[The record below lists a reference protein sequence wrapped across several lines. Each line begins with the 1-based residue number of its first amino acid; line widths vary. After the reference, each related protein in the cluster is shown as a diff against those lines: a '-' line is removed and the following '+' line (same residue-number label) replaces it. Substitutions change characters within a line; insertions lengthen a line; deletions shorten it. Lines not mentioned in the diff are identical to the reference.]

1 MGYQE
6 TDKMT
11 SKRKRDWADPSI
23 KLNSLEE
30 KIFGFLLEVLKDER
44 RKTVLRVAGG
54 WVRDKLLQ
62 LECDDIDID
71 IALDDISGKDFAH
84 IVEEHLEKSLEHSS
98 VAVILKNPDKSKH
111 LETARIKIFDVWID
125 LVNLRTETYADSSR
139 VPEIVLGTAEEDALR
154 RDLTINALFYN
165 INDGVVEDLTSLG
178 LTDLREGIIRTPLQ
192 PRTTF
197 LDDPLRALRAVRF
210 AGKLGFKVN
219 PDIIETCRL
228 PEVRWFSAFSPV
240 PRCTFFTCHVLSASY
255 SRRGPCVVLTLQVR
269 SALETKVSKER
280 IGAEVDK
287 MLRSASPLTCVNLLR
302 DLSLFPSVFLPDEMP
317 NMDPLEFDVEEAP
330 KRCSAGMSK
339 FLSTLESSKLS
350 LPKKLLRIGLLAS
363 LLRPFGGK
371 HVHYAQSKPSRQGTV
386 AAHIIRHC
394 LKLPG
399 RDADEVTI
407 IHVCSAKLEN
417 PSFVQNRLNLGTLVR
432 ESKVLLPT
440 VLLLAQS
447 QNENISAEQI
457 QRTII
462 EMRLENAAS
471 LKPLLNGKEIMRL
484 LPKLPK
490 GPKLGEVCP

>member
-1 MGYQE
+1 
-6 TDKMT
+6 MT

-98 VAVILKNPDKSKH
+98 VAVFLKNPDKSKH

-219 PDIIETCRL
+219 PDVIEACRL
-228 PEVRWFSAFSPV
+228 PE
-240 PRCTFFTCHVLSASY
+240 
-255 SRRGPCVVLTLQVR
+255 VR

-280 IGAEVDK
+280 IGIEVDK

-317 NMDPLEFDVEEAP
+317 NMDPLEFEVEEAP

-484 LPKLPK
+484 LPKLSK
-490 GPKLGEVCP
+490 GPKLGEIMHEQIDWQLAHQDFTADKCKQWIAEKHASFL